1 MFYVALIL
9 VLAVLGTWNT
19 SPFLE
24 WLDNQGFS
32 IFVRSAISIVVMGL
46 IPALIIMAAG
56 VFDAA
61 WSTRSS
67 RGKRTQSESQ
77 E

>member
-19 SPFLE
+19 GPFLE
-24 WLDNQGFS
+24 WLDDQGFS
-32 IFVRSAISIVVMGL
+32 VFVRSAISMVVMGL

-61 WSTRSS
+61 WSTRNS
-67 RGKRTQSESQ
+67 RGKGTQSQSQ